1 MLEPNSDVSENSLT
15 SLNIYIPMEVYLN
28 QAKAHSIVQN
38 LIGTIWWGRISRDEK
53 YAKESRRGFFWS
65 LLCPLLAPTSLTF
78 DGQYS
83 NWEKIVCFLSAP
95 RIGDTSTT

>member
-1 MLEPNSDVSENSLT
+1 MKTALQL
-15 SLNIYIPMEVYLN
+15 LIYIPLKVYLN

-95 RIGDTSTT
+95 RIGDMSTT